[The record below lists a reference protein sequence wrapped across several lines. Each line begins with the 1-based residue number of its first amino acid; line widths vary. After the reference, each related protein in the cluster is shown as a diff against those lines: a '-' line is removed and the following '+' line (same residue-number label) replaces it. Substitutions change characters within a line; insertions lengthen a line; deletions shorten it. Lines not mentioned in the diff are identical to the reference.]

1 MMTIDTITGRLQ
13 LEPLKQALK
22 TLIVKECDKDVAPS
36 SIGDEEQLI
45 GGPMALDSL
54 DALQICLAV
63 KDRYG
68 VRIEGSVSAQRALKN
83 INSLAETILA
93 AQPT

>member
-1 MMTIDTITGRLQ
+1 MPIDTAAARLE

-22 TLIVKECDKDVAPS
+22 AMIVKECDKDVAPS
-36 SIGDEEQLI
+36 SIRDEEQLI
-45 GGPMALDSL
+45 GGPLALDSL

-63 KDRYG
+63 KDQYG

-83 INSLAETILA
+83 INSLAETIMA